1 MATANKKTITS
12 FAMMIM
18 VVLCMAS
25 SVRAA
30 EEKKPEVKVDSSQ
43 QQINPQVSTAEFV
56 TENSRHQKCTAE
68 ISKKIDEQELQI
80 SILSDEINALK
91 HQVADD
97 KKGALDS
104 TVSSLSLLL
113 TVFGVLA
120 TLISLLFIVLGF
132 LGWGSINKIKKKTKS
147 LLTEKRKE
155 IDLLISTSHADI
167 KREVDQKLAD
177 NLDKITKSI
186 FSDERLRQL
195 EDLAKD
201 VAELKNRISKSE
213 LNLDDS
219 KNAFDD

>member
-1 MATANKKTITS
+1 
-12 FAMMIM
+12 
-18 VVLCMAS
+18 
-25 SVRAA
+25 
-30 EEKKPEVKVDSSQ
+30 
-43 QQINPQVSTAEFV
+43 
-56 TENSRHQKCTAE
+56 
-68 ISKKIDEQELQI
+68 
-80 SILSDEINALK
+80 
-91 HQVADD
+91 
-97 KKGALDS
+97 
-104 TVSSLSLLL
+104 LLL